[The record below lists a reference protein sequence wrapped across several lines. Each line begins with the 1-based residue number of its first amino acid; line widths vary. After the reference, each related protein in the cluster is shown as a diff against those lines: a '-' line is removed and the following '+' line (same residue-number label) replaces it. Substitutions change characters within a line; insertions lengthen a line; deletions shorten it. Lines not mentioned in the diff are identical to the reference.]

1 MSLPKAQLV
10 DPQGN
15 MNVPGMN
22 ATGVVTATSL
32 DGVSTGSVTNLT
44 GNPDL
49 DVGIVTGTSFIGE
62 GTGHAAGLSGT
73 PELNLGVT
81 TATSFVGDAVGKA
94 AGLTGTPNLNVGL
107 VTATGFTADVDG
119 NVTGNVSGNLTG
131 NIVGDVTGN
140 ITGDV
145 TGNITGNIQGDVEG
159 DVVGNVSG
167 YVTGL
172 ASSIKPGVNLGVGV
186 CTALEYYG
194 DGSTLTGVAS
204 SSFVA
209 QEITAT
215 GSETIIDLSYGNII
229 YYTGNADTTVGF
241 ASTATA
247 EKVSFIR
254 TVTDYD
260 ITWPS
265 NIYWAPYTGISS
277 TNKPA
282 LHTTSAIT
290 NGVQTFNLTTNDGG
304 LTWYGS
310 ERVDTTQGGMLFKVG
325 GNDKGEFGN
334 NEYVP
339 GKYFSSPVQV
349 MADKAWRTVQSNN
362 PGGVIMGVTYGGELW
377 GWAANDYGML
387 GLNQGPG
394 IQYSSPVQVG
404 SNTNWKDIN
413 VNYHNCIGLKDDNT
427 LWAWGRNQGGELGQ
441 NQALAQLAAVSS
453 PTQIPG
459 VWLKLAVS
467 GDWAGGDGKGYF
479 AFKNQDSLWAWG
491 SNQGI
496 LGLNDTQAYSS
507 PTQVPGTWSMVSA
520 TSQFEAR
527 AIKTNGTAWAW
538 GYGGAGE
545 LGQNDRTTRS
555 SPIQIGTNDNWAT
568 FGGSGRSMIATKTDG
583 TAWSWGDNWQGS
595 LGQNNNT
602 RYSSPT
608 RIGNPGEDYPD
619 GGWRTALPG
628 GMGGGSN
635 ALIRKN
641 GTLWS
646 FGYNGGRGQLG
657 HNNLTSYSSPKQL
670 PGIWGYT
677 ATPGILLRFENV
689 NAGITSGTPPQP

>member
-1 MSLPKAQLV
+1 M
-10 DPQGN
+10 
-15 MNVPGMN
+15 
-22 ATGVVTATSL
+22 
-32 DGVSTGSVTNLT
+32 
-44 GNPDL
+44 
-49 DVGIVTGTSFIGE
+49 
-62 GTGHAAGLSGT
+62 
-73 PELNLGVT
+73 
-81 TATSFVGDAVGKA
+81 
-94 AGLTGTPNLNVGL
+94 
-107 VTATGFTADVDG
+107 
-119 NVTGNVSGNLTG
+119 
-131 NIVGDVTGN
+131 
-140 ITGDV
+140 
-145 TGNITGNIQGDVEG
+145 
-159 DVVGNVSG
+159 
-167 YVTGL
+167 
-172 ASSIKPGVNLGVGV
+172 
-186 CTALEYYG
+186 
-194 DGSTLTGVAS
+194 
-204 SSFVA
+204 
-209 QEITAT
+209 
-215 GSETIIDLSYGNII
+215 
-229 YYTGNADTTVGF
+229 
-241 ASTATA
+241 
-247 EKVSFIR
+247 
-254 TVTDYD
+254 
-260 ITWPS
+260 
-265 NIYWAPYTGISS
+265 
-277 TNKPA
+277 
-282 LHTTSAIT
+282 
-290 NGVQTFNLTTNDGG
+290 
-304 LTWYGS
+304 TWYGS

-325 GNDKGEFGN
+325 GDDKGEFGN

-404 SNTNWKDIN
+404 SNTNWKDVN

-583 TAWSWGDNWQGS
+583 TAWSWGDNWYGS
-595 LGQNNNT
+595 LGQNNQT

-670 PGIWGYT
+670 PGIWGYS

>member
-1 MSLPKAQLV
+1 MSEPKVQLI

-15 MNVPGMN
+15 MSL
-22 ATGVVTATSL
+22 TGLSAVGVLTATSL
-32 DGVSTGSVTNLT
+32 DGISNSSVTNLT

-167 YVTGL
+167 DVTGL

-215 GSETIIDLSYGNII
+215 GAETIIDLSYGNVI
-229 YYTGNADTTVGF
+229 YYTGNANTTVGF
-241 ASTATA
+241 ASTSTA

-254 TVTDYD
+254 TITDYD

-265 NIYWAPYTGISS
+265 NIYWNGWSGISS

-290 NGVQTFNLTTNDGG
+290 NGIQTFNLTTNDGG
-304 LTWYGS
+304 LNWYGS
-310 ERVDTTQGGMLFKVG
+310 ERVDTTAGGMLFKTG
-325 GNDKGEFGN
+325 SGAEGEFAN
-334 NEYVP
+334 NAYIP
-339 GKYFSSPVQV
+339 GRYYSSPVHV
-349 MADKAWRTVQSNN
+349 MADKSWRTVSSNN
-362 PGGVIMGVTYGGELW
+362 PGSPLLGVTHGGELW
-377 GWAANDYGML
+377 AWGKNIAGML
-387 GLNQGPG
+387 GLNQSPG
-394 IQYSSPVQVG
+394 GIAAYSSPVQVG
-404 SNTNWKDIN
+404 SNSNWKDVN
-413 VNYHNCIGLKDDNT
+413 VRYYNCIGIKNDGT
-427 LWAWGRNQGGELGQ
+427 LWSWGDNQNGELGL
-441 NQALAQLAAVSS
+441 NSANPDKRSS

-459 VWLKLAVS
+459 AWSKLGV
-467 GDWAGGDGKGYF
+467 GLEWTQNDDTCYF
-479 AFKNQDSLWAWG
+479 AFKNNDQLYAWG
-491 SNQGI
+491 DNANGVM
-496 LGLNDTQAYSS
+496 GLNDRTQRSS
-507 PTQVPGTWSMVSA
+507 PTQIPGAWSQVACS
-520 TSQFEAR
+520 SDFLAR
-527 AIKTNGTAWAW
+527 AIKTDGTAWAW
-538 GYGGAGE
+538 GYGGGGE
-545 LGQNDRTTRS
+545 LGQNNRTTRS
-555 SPIQIGTNDNWAT
+555 SPTQIGTDTNWKT
-568 FGGSGRSMIATKTDG
+568 YGGHGRVCLATKTDG
-583 TAWSWGDNWQGS
+583 TLWAWGDSFGGC
-595 LGQNNNT
+595 LGLNANT
-602 RYSSPT
+602 SRSSPT
-608 RIGNPGEDYPD
+608 RVGGTDD
-619 GGWRTALPG
+619 GWKTALPG
-628 GMGGGSN
+628 GLGNVSS
-635 ALIRKN
+635 AAIKN
-641 GTLWS
+641 DGTLWS
-646 FGYNGGRGQLG
+646 WGYNQSRGQLG
-657 HNNLTSYSSPKQL
+657 HNNATNYSSPKQV
-670 PGIWGYT
+670 PGLWGFT
-677 ATPGILLRFENV
+677 SATGNLLRYV
-689 NAGITSGTPPQP
+689 NTVGISSGNPS